1 MNFKFEIK
9 PVEINPTPFMKAAAT
24 ASQTNVSSEK
34 LACEAKLADYK
45 IMTVNGQRLKGDELG
60 NAYRLV
66 RKMNRKDWLTEED
79 KKWCAENNIA
89 L

>member
-24 ASQTNVSSEK
+24 ASQTNESGEK
-34 LACEAKLADYK
+34 LACKTRLADYK
-45 IMTVNGQRLKGDELG
+45 IKTVNGQRLKGDELG
-60 NAYRLV
+60 NACRLV
-66 RKMNRKDWLTEED
+66 RKMNRRGWLTEED
-79 KKWCAENNIA
+79 KKWCSDNRIA